1 MIHVLKA
8 NRTREPFSEQK
19 VMDSIRRAKVPQ
31 SLQGEVLTHVK
42 SKLYEGISS
51 AEIYQ
56 HILEFLSTSPKP
68 YSKARYSLKEAIML
82 LGPSGYPFE
91 DFVSKLLESQG
102 YNTKVRQI
110 LNGRC
115 VTHEI
120 DVLAEKDGKTVMIEA
135 KFHNSPGTRSEI
147 QVALYTHARYEDIKI
162 KNNISESWLVTN
174 TKTTVDA
181 NSYAACSGMKVISWD
196 FPAGE
201 SLRDMIERSGLHPIT
216 MMTTLAPSQKN
227 TLLENH
233 IVLCKEIIEQPG
245 VLDMLYLAKYDQQKV
260 LDEARTLSDREILP
274 SY

>member
-1 MIHVLKA
+1 MLHVIKA
-8 NRTREPFSEQK
+8 DRRREPFSDHKLIE
-19 VMDSIRRAKVPQ
+19 SIKRARVPH

-42 SKLYEGISS
+42 SKIYDGIST

-56 HILEFLSTSPKP
+56 HIMEYLNQSPKP
-68 YSKARYSLKEAIML
+68 YIKARYSLKESIMQ

-102 YNTKVRQI
+102 YTTKVRQI
-110 LNGRC
+110 LSGRC

-120 DVLAEKDGKTVMIEA
+120 DIMAEKDGRTAVIET

-147 QVALYTHARYEDIKI
+147 QVALYTHARYEDVKI
-162 KNNISESWLVTN
+162 RNSVHETWLVTN

-181 NSYAACSGMKVISWD
+181 NTYAQCSGMRVISWD
-196 FPAGE
+196 YPAGD

-216 MMTTLAPSQKN
+216 MLTSLSQSQKL

-233 IVLCKEIIEQPG
+233 IVLCRDIVERPDI
-245 VLDMLYLAKYDQQKV
+245 LDMLYLSRYDKDKV
-260 LDEARTLSDREILP
+260 VNEASDINAET
-274 SY
+274 